1 MATQRDYYEVLGISK
16 SATEVEIK
24 SAYRKLA
31 LRYHPDRNKESGS
44 TEKFKEIN
52 AAYEVLGNPEK
63 RKMYDQFGHAGVSG
77 NQGGGQG
84 PFNYTY
90 SNRSASGGGGF
101 EDIFGGFSDP
111 FDIFESF
118 FGGASPFRQATRK
131 TQYQLKIEFLE
142 AVNGVTKN
150 IVHQGKQYAIKI
162 PAGADEGTRIRYTDF
177 DITVAVAPHKQF
189 KREGVD
195 VIVDHE
201 ITFPLAALGGD
212 TSVPTLDGDL
222 KLKIKA
228 GTQPGSLVRL
238 TGKGIHHLNSNRRG
252 DFYIRFVIKVPT
264 KLSRRQKELLNEFDT
279 A

>member
-1 MATQRDYYEVLGISK
+1 MATQRDYYEVLGVGK
-16 SATEVEIK
+16 SASEAEIK

-31 LRYHPDRNKESGS
+31 LQYHPDRNKESG
-44 TEKFKEIN
+44 TTDKFKEVN
-52 AAYEVLGNPEK
+52 AAYEVIGNPEK
-63 RKMYDQFGHAGVSG
+63 RKMYDQFGHAGVSNGSAG
-77 NQGGGQG
+77 NQG
-84 PFNYTY
+84 PFSYTY
-90 SNRSASGGGGF
+90 SNQGGQGF
-101 EDIFGGFSDP
+101 ENIFGGFSDP

-118 FGGASPFRQATRK
+118 FGGSSPFRQQARK
-131 TQYQLKIEFLE
+131 IQYQLKIDFME
-142 AVNGVTKN
+142 AVKGVTKN

-177 DITVAVAPHKQF
+177 DVTVAVVPHKQF

-201 ITFPLAALGGD
+201 VSFPTAALGGD

-238 TGKGIHHLNSNRRG
+238 TGKGIHHLNSGRRG
-252 DFYIRFVIKVPT
+252 DFYIRFIIKVPT
-264 KLSRRQKELLNEFDT
+264 KLSREQKDLLNQFD
-279 A
+279 AI

>member
-1 MATQRDYYEVLGISK
+1 MATQPDYYEVLGVDK
-16 SATEVEIK
+16 SASEPQIK

-63 RKMYDQFGHAGVSG
+63 RKMYDQFGHAGVSS

-90 SNRSASGGGGF
+90 SNRGGGGF

-118 FGGASPFRQATRK
+118 FGGSSPFRQQARK
-131 TQYQLKIEFLE
+131 IQYQLKIEFLE

-195 VIVDHE
+195 VIVDQP

>member
-1 MATQRDYYEVLGISK
+1 
-16 SATEVEIK
+16 
-24 SAYRKLA
+24 
-31 LRYHPDRNKESGS
+31 
-44 TEKFKEIN
+44 
-52 AAYEVLGNPEK
+52 
-63 RKMYDQFGHAGVSG
+63 MYDQFGHAGVSG

-90 SNRSASGGGGF
+90 SNQSASGGGGF

-118 FGGASPFRQATRK
+118 FGGTSPFRQQARK
-131 TQYQLKIEFLE
+131 IQYQLKIDFME
-142 AVNGVTKN
+142 AVSGVTKN

-162 PAGADEGTRIRYTDF
+162 PSGADEGTRIRYTDF
-177 DITVAVAPHKQF
+177 DVTVAVVPHKQF

-201 ITFPLAALGGD
+201 VSFPTAALGGD

-238 TGKGIHHLNSNRRG
+238 TGKGIQHLNSSRRG
-252 DFYIRFVIKVPT
+252 DFYIRFIIKVPT
-264 KLSRRQKELLNEFDT
+264 KLSRQQRELLNEFD
-279 A
+279 AV